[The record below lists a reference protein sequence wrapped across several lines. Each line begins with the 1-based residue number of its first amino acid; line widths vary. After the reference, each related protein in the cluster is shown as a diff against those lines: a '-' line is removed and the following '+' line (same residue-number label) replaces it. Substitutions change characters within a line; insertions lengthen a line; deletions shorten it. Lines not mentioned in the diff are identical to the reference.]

1 MKIYLIRH
9 AEAIDYE
16 TNTVKDDEYRFVTPK
31 GRSITRKVAK
41 TLKEEFKDLD
51 KIFTSPLIR
60 AVQTAEIIATR
71 LKFRNDV
78 ELVNELKNES
88 PTSSLQQLLNN
99 NSNLNST
106 ALVGHEPKMGILVKF
121 FSDKNDLNDFG
132 KSSVCLI
139 DFDLVRQEGK
149 FIWYF
154 DSKKMEFVK

>member
-16 TNTVKDDEYRFVTPK
+16 TNTVKDDEYRFITPN
-31 GRSITRKVAK
+31 GRLITRKIGKV
-41 TLKEEFKDLD
+41 LMEELKDLD

-71 LKFRNDV
+71 LKFKNDV
-78 ELVNELKNES
+78 ELANELKNES
-88 PTSSLQQLLNN
+88 TTSSLQQLINN
-99 NSNLNST
+99 NSNFSSI
-106 ALVGHEPKMGILVKF
+106 ALVGHEPKISTLVKI
-121 FSDKNDLNDFG
+121 FSDKKDLSEFR

-139 DFDLVRQEGK
+139 DFDIAEQAGK

-154 DSKKMEFVK
+154 DSKQMEFMK